1 MQELFK
7 TNLIICSVYL
17 NKKRRLLEKQTAF
30 KTKFKNSFYI
40 LSICLYRELNHESKQ
55 LFTYQQLSPNYHVK
69 SPYD

>member
-30 KTKFKNSFYI
+30 KTKFKNSFTFYLYAYI
-40 LSICLYRELNHESKQ
+40 GN
-55 LFTYQQLSPNYHVK
+55 
-69 SPYD
+69 